1 MCHEPSPVHSF
12 LVDFEALLPTMAESN
27 AERRERRVHAGLSR
41 ELSKPG
47 TQSTWIRPVEV
58 LVADIDPTI
67 QHPPITP
74 HHPRSVLAMGHGCS

>member
-1 MCHEPSPVHSF
+1 
-12 LVDFEALLPTMAESN
+12 MAESN

-47 TQSTWIRPVEV
+47 THSTRIRPVEV

-67 QHPPITP
+67 HCLGQ
-74 HHPRSVLAMGHGCS
+74 RSILDSSKTSSSDIPALDHLTG